1 MPRRKA
7 RHRNTFR
14 RKFQPTYNL
23 QSHRTIVKYL
33 RRITKDRDYLHADV
47 DAFEQRP
54 LDNLYGP
61 IQIMHALSPEV
72 LAAQEAETMRRLNA
86 LSEEFRARR
95 PAEETNKTPP
105 SPHDAHAPLNS
116 PTQDDWPTVPE
127 PNPGNSDAEPP
138 RPRALYL

>member
-86 LSEEFRARR
+86 LRGVPGTPARR
-95 PAEETNKTPP
+95 RN
-105 SPHDAHAPLNS
+105 
-116 PTQDDWPTVPE
+116 
-127 PNPGNSDAEPP
+127 
-138 RPRALYL
+138 R

>member
-14 RKFQPTYNL
+14 RKFQPTYHL

-33 RRITKDRDYLHADV
+33 RRITKNHDYLHAEV

-72 LAAQEAETMRRLNA
+72 LAAQEAEVMSRLNEMA
-86 LSEEFRARR
+86 EKLR
-95 PAEETNKTPP
+95 PRQGGEETDRTPLP
-105 SPHDAHAPLNS
+105 RHDAHAPLNS
-116 PTQDDWPTVPE
+116 PTQDDWPMIPE
-127 PNPGNSDAEPP
+127 PSPGNSDAEPP

>member
-1 MPRRKA
+1 MPRRTA

-14 RKFQPTYNL
+14 RKFQPTYHL

-86 LSEEFRARR
+86 LSEEFRARQ
-95 PAEETNKTPP
+95 PAAETGKTPP
-105 SPHDAHAPLNS
+105 PRHDAHAPLNS
-116 PTQDDWPTVPE
+116 PTQDGSPEAPE
-127 PNPGNSDAEPP
+127 PSPGNSAEAPP
-138 RPRALYL
+138 RPRVLYL

>member
-33 RRITKDRDYLHADV
+33 RRITKNHDYLHAEV

-54 LDNLYGP
+54 LENLYGP
-61 IQIMHALSPEV
+61 IQIMHALSPDV
-72 LAAQEAETMRRLNA
+72 LAEEEAETMRRLNA
-86 LSEEFRARR
+86 LSEEFRARQ
-95 PAEETNKTPP
+95 PAAETGKTPP
-105 SPHDAHAPLNS
+105 PRHDAHAPLNS
-116 PTQDDWPTVPE
+116 PTQDGSPEAPE
-127 PNPGNSDAEPP
+127 PSPGNSAEAPP
-138 RPRALYL
+138 RPRVLYL